1 MSPTTA
7 LPVTARK
14 SRRPSD
20 IFASLVNVFDRGTAE
35 IAKDIGRSAV
45 QYGFSLR
52 LLCCYFTATHQR
64 RAINVREPGAT
75 NQSARL
81 RWPMPLRR
89 PVSLAANDKSL
100 AAKSKTRLRVL
111 V

>member
-20 IFASLVNVFDRGTAE
+20 IFSSLVTVFDRGTAE

-45 QYGFSLR
+45 RYGFNLR
-52 LLCCYFTATHQR
+52 LLCGYSIATHKR
-64 RAINVREPGAT
+64 RAINVRELDATIAVCAPQDNPDRLTGA
-75 NQSARL
+75 
-81 RWPMPLRR
+81 
-89 PVSLAANDKSL
+89 
-100 AAKSKTRLRVL
+100 
-111 V
+111 